1 MNISLSEKQT
11 QRNRK
16 TPKLK
21 VAKTLSSQQRSPA
34 HRHEH
39 ASTPF
44 SVALRYWKLKLA
56 SRWRNGKES
65 TSQWRRLKRHSFDPW
80 VGKIPWRRKQQP
92 TPVFLPGKFNG
103 LKSLVGYSPWGHK
116 KPDPMEQLNMHT
128 LETHIPFI
136 TGTQLTVAD

>member
-103 LKSLVGYSPWGHK
+103 LESGGLQSMGSQKVRSDGAIEHA
-116 KPDPMEQLNMHT
+116 HT
-128 LETHIPFI
+128 RDSHSFYYRNS
-136 TGTQLTVAD
+136 VDCS